1 MVEVIET
8 DNVGKLFTNV
18 AFLSDEG
25 ALSCVLTADYKKNRV
40 GVKVVTYWEDAAREA
55 QMGTL
60 LKDNPFFLK
69 IIAVVKTNE
78 DIKDIKPIFS
88 KFSDKCKEQVNGN
101 VSFIVMEF
109 LEKWKNLD
117 KFTKDMSPEDV
128 RAVMFDVVVALAYA
142 NSRVAYQHNDLKQG
156 NIMCRE
162 IKPPKDVV
170 YQLGSDVFVIPNK
183 KYEVKI
189 IDIGSGSV
197 FELFNSD
204 IFTRNYLP
212 LDILPDN
219 DEEDPSNKDLI
230 ERTFYH
236 DYAAIAVMM
245 IELLTQQPIKN
256 LKEFDLSKSTFDT
269 LTNLVLQRL
278 ISQGEIERLIFCETP
293 AKFKKT
299 DLQTF
304 GYGFANAIYHP
315 YFAFF
320 YWKKAVVPEEALKFE
335 EPGQYRTDI
344 TSVSKKLETIQKKLP
359 VTDNDI
365 VRDNVRKIVNTLY
378 INYDKDW
385 KNVSSAEAKKFLD
398 QYWSK
403 LLEVLQRHE
412 ELTRVNIFKDEE
424 LLPRRVETTKKKNKV
439 TYKITYVVGFAGE
452 NLGSTE
458 VKLEGFKEGIVIPL
472 KRKGAYFDGEDFR
485 VKVAPSLVYF
495 TVFMKLLNGED
506 IDGKIPEFQQAY
518 DALQNPKQGITQ
530 TEFSQLVRDTLSS
543 LNSAYTFDPIKAAML
558 LESLE
563 RNNDYL
569 IADGVFDFDKI
580 RTELYEPIV
589 SASQQHIE
597 LTNIREHL
605 QFDKELHEHW
615 SNDFTQQTKYLHTLS
630 VVADMIGKASF
641 PLEQQERCYVE
652 WQDRRGQTINI

>member
-8 DNVGKLFTNV
+8 DNVEKLFTNV
-18 AFLSDEG
+18 EFLSDEG
-25 ALSCVLTADYKKNRV
+25 ALSCILTADYKKERV
-40 GVKVVTYWEDAAREA
+40 VVKVVEYWEDAAKEA

-60 LKDNPFFLK
+60 LSDNPFFLK
-69 IIAVVKTNE
+69 IIAVVKTNKNIE
-78 DIKDIKPIFS
+78 QFKKIFS
-88 KFSDKCKEQVNGN
+88 KFSDKCKAQVRGN

-109 LEKWKNLD
+109 LKGWKTLD
-117 KFTKDMSPEDV
+117 KYTKDITPDDV
-128 RAVMFDVVVALAYA
+128 RAIMFDIVVALAYA

-156 NIMCRE
+156 NIMCR
-162 IKPPKDVV
+162 KFDKPKDVV

-197 FELFNSD
+197 FQLFNSD

-219 DEEDPSNKDLI
+219 DTDDPPNKLLI
-230 ERTFYH
+230 GRVFYH

-256 LKEFDLSKSTFDT
+256 LKAFDLSKSTFDT

-315 YFAFF
+315 YFAFY
-320 YWKKAVVPEEALKFE
+320 YWKKAAVPETALKFE
-335 EPGQYRTDI
+335 EPGQYRTDM
-344 TSVSKKLETIQKKLP
+344 TSVSKKLEELQKKLP

-378 INYDKDW
+378 TTSDKDW
-385 KNVSSAEAKKFLD
+385 KSVSKAQVETFLN
-398 QYWSK
+398 QYWKK

-412 ELTRVNIFKDEE
+412 ELVRVNIFKGDNR
-424 LLPRRVETTKKKNKV
+424 LPWKVVSKKVKKK
-439 TYKITYVVGFAGE
+439 TTSEIIYVIGFAGKKE
-452 NLGSTE
+452 GSTE
-458 VKLEGFKEGIVIPL
+458 VKVEGYEGDVIPL
-472 KRKGAYFDGEDFR
+472 TRNGAFFDGEDFR
-485 VKVAPSLVYF
+485 IQVAPLLVYF

-506 IDGKIPEFQQAY
+506 IDGKISAFQQAY
-518 DALQNPKQGITQ
+518 DALQNPKKDITQ
-530 TEFSQLVRDTLSS
+530 TEYSQLVRDTLSS
-543 LNSAYTFDPIKAAML
+543 LNSAYIFDPIKAAML

-597 LTNIREHL
+597 LANIRDHL